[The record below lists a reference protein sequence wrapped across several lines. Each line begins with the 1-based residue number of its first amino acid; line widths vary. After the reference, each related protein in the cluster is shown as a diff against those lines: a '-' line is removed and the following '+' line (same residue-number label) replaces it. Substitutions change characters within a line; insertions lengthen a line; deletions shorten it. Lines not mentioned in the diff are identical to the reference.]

1 MIVIVWLNGPFGV
14 GKTSVARELAGRL
27 PDARIFDPET
37 VGYMLRQVL
46 IEPVADF
53 QDLPPWRSL
62 VVQTAS
68 RVLAYAGGSLIAPQ
82 TVLVEP
88 YAREIFEGL
97 HLSGIE
103 VRHVVLHANSTELT
117 RRIDQDPAYNAAVAK
132 WRRAHM
138 KVYEAALPWL
148 RQCAEVIDTSR
159 LSVAA
164 VAEQLVTS
172 AAGA

>member
-1 MIVIVWLNGPFGV
+1 MIVWLNGPFGV

-88 YAREIFEGL
+88 YAQRSSKGCTSL
-97 HLSGIE
+97 
-103 VRHVVLHANSTELT
+103 
-117 RRIDQDPAYNAAVAK
+117 
-132 WRRAHM
+132 
-138 KVYEAALPWL
+138 AL
-148 RQCAEVIDTSR
+148 RCAT
-159 LSVAA
+159 
-164 VAEQLVTS
+164 
-172 AAGA
+172 